1 MVRSPSFCGVIL
13 AAGASSRMG
22 QDKALLSWRGET
34 FLTAAIESLRPWTDL
49 VIVVAGEN
57 APALMP
63 RVDATGAFLVVNPC
77 PERGQFSSLQVGLQE
92 VLSRGRDAAFI
103 TPVDRPPAKPE
114 TLACLHRTFLES
126 TAWAVV
132 PECEGRHGHPIA
144 IGREMIEKF
153 LKAPATSVAR
163 DIEHENQDHI
173 VYVKVDDPAVIANVD
188 TPEEYQR
195 LIS

>member
-22 QDKALLSWRGET
+22 HDKALLSWRGET
-34 FLTAAIESLRPWTDL
+34 FLTAAIESLRPWTEL

-57 APALMP
+57 APVLL
-63 RVDATGAFLVVNPC
+63 RSVDASGAFLVVNPC
-77 PERGQFSSLQVGLQE
+77 PERGQFSSLQIGLQE
-92 VLSRGRDAAFI
+92 VLNRGRDAAVV
-103 TPVDRPPAKPE
+103 TLVDRPPAAPE
-114 TLACLHRTFLES
+114 TLACLHRTFLLS

-132 PECEGRHGHPIA
+132 PEYQGRHGHPIV
-144 IGREMIEKF
+144 IRREMIEKF
-153 LKAPATSVAR
+153 LKAPVTAVAR
-163 DIEHENQDHI
+163 DIEHANQDHI
-173 VYVKVDDPAVIANVD
+173 VYVNVDDPAVIANVD